1 MIEIVQNTDDRK
13 QFWKERRLKKSKEL
27 EKVYEK
33 IAPGIPLVN
42 VSFKELFLEKCEE
55 YFEELI
61 DLKSEIR
68 ELERWDSY
76 EITRMFGKGL
86 NPTSL
91 KTAQNNV
98 KYLVSKIRPQGKDI
112 KVVEFGPGSG
122 WSTVMLFNELR
133 KAFPDKEIHLL
144 STDLSPHSIVST
156 QNTLDYAQ
164 IDWQTSLDPFS
175 FNEIPNTANKV
186 TLMLGD
192 FNKVLHEQKDNT
204 FDGFF
209 SSHGTAYLSQDQYLE
224 LFKLMQFKG
233 KDNSMFV
240 GDSLDPLYT
249 VQLDS
254 LHLIMCSMFP
264 SRVKNYDE
272 YEYGESLLSNS
283 KFFPGQEV
291 KKLTKVHNDESF
303 LFYYWNNYLIRK
315 LRIGYLA
322 QMMKSI
328 KITTDVIEEYRE
340 DVYPSYLLK
349 DLLMKEQLP
358 FKSQSDIP
366 QCPLYISNAA
376 FILEKNE
383 H

>member
-1 MIEIVQNTDDRK
+1 VIEIVQNTQDRK
-13 QFWKERRLKKSKEL
+13 QFWKERREKKSKQL
-27 EKVYEK
+27 EKIYEK

-98 KYLVSKIRPQGKDI
+98 KYLVSKIKPESKDI

-133 KAFPDKEIHLL
+133 SAFPEHNIHLL

-164 IDWQTSLDPFS
+164 IDWQASLDPFS
-175 FNEIPNTANKV
+175 FNEIPNTGNKV

-192 FNKVLHEQKDNT
+192 FNKVLQEQKDNT

-224 LFKLMQFKG
+224 LFKHIQLKG
-233 KDNSMFV
+233 KDQSMFV

-264 SRVKNYDE
+264 NRVKKFQE
-272 YEYGESLLSNS
+272 YEYGESLQSNS

-303 LFYYWNNYLIRK
+303 LFYHWNNYLIRH
-315 LRIGYLA
+315 LRVGYLA

-349 DLLMKEQLP
+349 NLLMNNKLP
-358 FKSQSDIP
+358 FKSQSDVP

-376 FILEKNE
+376 FILEKDE